1 MDKDKIAAI
10 KAGLRSI
17 HRIEN
22 PRAVHKIC
30 DEALEL
36 IEMLEQQQ
44 AAPMPKRRGR
54 PPKVIPGVTVDQ

>member
-36 IEMLEQQQ
+36 IEMLEQQ

-54 PPKVIPGVTVDQ
+54 PPKVSLPIAD

>member
-10 KAGLRSI
+10 KAGLQSI

-36 IEMLEQQQ
+36 IEMLEQQ
-44 AAPMPKRRGR
+44 ATPMPKRRGR

>member
-36 IEMLEQQQ
+36 IEMLEQQT
-44 AAPMPKRRGR
+44 APMPKRRGR
-54 PPKVIPGVTVDQ
+54 PPKVIPGVTLDQ